1 MNKKITIP
9 LCIICFLLCLFFIE
23 DTYAKYITS
32 TNESASM
39 NIARWRI
46 LVNNKDIRE
55 NSTTNAVIT
64 PIFNGNDNINSGI
77 IAPNSEGYFDLIID
91 ATEADVSF
99 KYKIEISVNQN
110 SPVKDL
116 ITTKYIIDNGNEIPL
131 ERDNATI
138 ENTVLHK
145 DNTKPINIR
154 VYIKWDDSNE
164 ATMDNNA
171 DTEATKQVDNPAKMD
186 VKLSFIQLK

>member
-110 SPVKDL
+110 SLVKDL

-164 ATMDNNA
+164 ATMDNDA

>member
-154 VYIKWDDSNE
+154 VYIKWDNSNE
-164 ATMDNNA
+164 ATMDNDA

>member
-164 ATMDNNA
+164 ATMYNDA

>member
-55 NSTTNAVIT
+55 NSTTNAIIT

-77 IAPNSEGYFDLIID
+77 IAPTSEGYFDLVID

-116 ITTKYIIDNGNEIPL
+116 IATKYIINNGNEIPL
-131 ERDNATI
+131 ERNNATI
-138 ENTVLHK
+138 EESVLHK

-154 VYIKWDDSNE
+154 VYIIWDDSAE
-164 ATMDNNA
+164 ATMDNDA
-171 DTEATKQVDNPAKMD
+171 DTEATKQTDNIAKMD
-186 VKLSFIQLK
+186 VKLSFTQL

>member
-164 ATMDNNA
+164 ATMDNDA
-171 DTEATKQVDNPAKMD
+171 DTEATKKVDNPAKMD

>member
-55 NSTTNAVIT
+55 NSTTNAIIT

-164 ATMDNNA
+164 ATMDNDA
-171 DTEATKQVDNPAKMD
+171 DTEATKQVDNSAKMD

>member
-164 ATMDNNA
+164 ATMDNDA

-186 VKLSFIQLK
+186 VKLSFIQWD

>member
-145 DNTKPINIR
+145 DNTNPINIR

-164 ATMDNNA
+164 ATMDNDA

>member
-164 ATMDNNA
+164 ATMDNDA
-171 DTEATKQVDNPAKMD
+171 DTEATKQVDNSAKMD

>member
-138 ENTVLHK
+138 KNTVLHK

-164 ATMDNNA
+164 ATMDNDA

>member
-9 LCIICFLLCLFFIE
+9 LCIICFLLCLFFIV

-164 ATMDNNA
+164 ATMDNDA

>member
-99 KYKIEISVNQN
+99 KYKIETSVNQN

-164 ATMDNNA
+164 ATMDNDA
-171 DTEATKQVDNPAKMD
+171 DTEATKQVDNPAKID

>member
-9 LCIICFLLCLFFIE
+9 LCIICFLLCLFFIK

-164 ATMDNNA
+164 ATMDNDA

>member
-99 KYKIEISVNQN
+99 KYKIETSVNQN

-154 VYIKWDDSNE
+154 IYIKWDDSNE
-164 ATMDNNA
+164 ATMDNDA

>member
-131 ERDNATI
+131 EKDNATI

-164 ATMDNNA
+164 ATMDNDA

-186 VKLSFIQLK
+186 VKLSFTQLK

>member
-55 NSTTNAVIT
+55 NSTTNAIIT

-77 IAPNSEGYFDLIID
+77 IAPTSEGYFDLVID

-116 ITTKYIIDNGNEIPL
+116 IATKYIIDNGNEIPL
-131 ERDNATI
+131 EKDNATI

-154 VYIKWDDSNE
+154 VYIMWDDSDE
-164 ATMDNNA
+164 ATMDNDA

-186 VKLSFIQLK
+186 VKLSFTQLK

>member
-110 SPVKDL
+110 SPVKHR
-116 ITTKYIIDNGNEIPL
+116 IT
-131 ERDNATI
+131 
-138 ENTVLHK
+138 
-145 DNTKPINIR
+145 
-154 VYIKWDDSNE
+154 
-164 ATMDNNA
+164 
-171 DTEATKQVDNPAKMD
+171 
-186 VKLSFIQLK
+186 

>member
-55 NSTTNAVIT
+55 NSTTNAIIT

-131 ERDNATI
+131 EKDNATI
-138 ENTVLHK
+138 ENNVLHK

-164 ATMDNNA
+164 ATMDNDA

>member
-164 ATMDNNA
+164 ATMDNDA

>member
-154 VYIKWDDSNE
+154 VCIKWDDSNE
-164 ATMDNNA
+164 ATMDNDA

>member
-145 DNTKPINIR
+145 NNTKPINIR

-164 ATMDNNA
+164 ATMDNDA

>member
-154 VYIKWDDSNE
+154 IYIKWDDSNE
-164 ATMDNNA
+164 ATMDNDA

-186 VKLSFIQLK
+186 VKLSFTQLK

>member
-138 ENTVLHK
+138 ENTILHK

-164 ATMDNNA
+164 ATMDNDA

>member
-99 KYKIEISVNQN
+99 KYKIETSVNQN

-164 ATMDNNA
+164 ATMDNDA

>member
-64 PIFNGNDNINSGI
+64 PILNGNDNINSGI

-164 ATMDNNA
+164 ATMDNDA

>member
-99 KYKIEISVNQN
+99 KYKIEISANQN

-164 ATMDNNA
+164 ATMDNDA

>member
-131 ERDNATI
+131 ERNNATI

-164 ATMDNNA
+164 ATMDNDA

-186 VKLSFIQLK
+186 VKLSFTQLK

>member
-131 ERDNATI
+131 ERNNATI

-164 ATMDNNA
+164 ATMDNDA

-186 VKLSFIQLK
+186 VKLTYIQLK

>member
-164 ATMDNNA
+164 ATMDNDA

-186 VKLSFIQLK
+186 VKLSFIQ

>member
-116 ITTKYIIDNGNEIPL
+116 ITTKYIIDSGNEIPL

-164 ATMDNNA
+164 ATMDNDA